1 MFDRIL
7 PLLGEENFKKIQNSK
22 ILIVGIGGVGGI
34 ALEAL
39 VRSGFKYITIID
51 YDVFEVSNL
60 NRQIISTYNSIGKNK
75 VIVAKEK
82 MESIN
87 KDVVINAINIFLDK
101 NNIKDIGTYDYII
114 DTCDTVETKLEL
126 YKYAKEKDIKI
137 ISSMGMGNRVDLNK
151 IEITSLNRTIND
163 PLAKKIRYLCKKKNI
178 ETNIKVIASQELP
191 IISTNI
197 YSIFTVTNTAGI
209 MIANHVLNEIKK

>member
-163 PLAKKIRYLCKKKNI
+163 PLAKKIRYLCKEKNI